1 MSYLIKGCQKMTNEE
16 YIDLKYYKMND
27 SQKETS
33 NQWDM
38 C

>member
-1 MSYLIKGCQKMTNEE
+1 MGIKGDVMTEE

>member
-1 MSYLIKGCQKMTNEE
+1 MGIKGVFMQNEE
-16 YIDLKYYKMND
+16 YIDLKYYRTND